1 MAKKKGND
9 GWWIAGLL
17 LLGGL
22 GLYYLQTGLGK
33 QNDSALIPN
42 TVEGKIDA
50 LILALNNRFGKR
62 WIDLGLAFLKYNLQN
77 TLPPALVTLI
87 DVVAKV
93 ENISKGR
100 HMTSHEK
107 QLLAVQMAG
116 NM

>member
-1 MAKKKGND
+1 MPKKKGND
-9 GWWIAGLL
+9 GWWIAGLF

-22 GLYYLQTGLGK
+22 GLYYLETGLGK

-42 TVEGKIDA
+42 TVERRIDA
-50 LILALNNRFGKR
+50 LISALNDRFGKR
-62 WIDLGLAFLKYNLQN
+62 WVDLGVAFLKDNLQN

-100 HMTSHEK
+100 HMTSYEK
-107 QLLAVQMAG
+107 QHLAVQMS
-116 NM
+116 NI